1 MRKIYFVGLIVSLFS
16 LYLFTCFSTA
26 AQNVVVEV
34 EAGQPSIWSLG
45 QAHYLLANMHHK
57 NRSLNIEL
65 PTPGQLDPNKINASK
80 VVVLQ
85 QLLEVQAA
93 FDQKLGIENQA
104 AVQNYRESL
113 MRREEAKAKV
123 ALLEK
128 RQVELRQQQQEIKL
142 SLARLITIDAQRAA
156 ERSATTPPA
165 ALTEEDKQRAIQIA
179 ELKAKETSLTTEQA
193 TLEAELTKQNGVAG
207 SAITA
212 PSVNLPTLESN
223 GSLPTSNGLTK
234 FYQDAL
240 TQMVAEN
247 ASPSLHSSIILDN
260 FIQMQYEIIA
270 KQLTL
275 LRDEVGPDERIL
287 FLELPASIYTVADKG
302 DDYVA
307 QAAWEVTGYYDEV
320 QTDKSSTPFLA
331 DDDDN
336 NNGNNE
342 DPEAKKQEGE
352 KSKSEED
359 EFKLKQAQLKKAQ
372 RKERLTKQCI
382 GQPCPIT
389 LEMITKKITDN
400 KITDELIPPKLPQG
414 VRALDVI
421 PRQSALNINEHH
433 ATIKK
438 SAFQFVA
445 RWVFGFGAKVNY
457 QRQRELYERFMQQEV
472 FAAGFGKGTN
482 RFGWTFGPTPGT
494 RRIAPG
500 QRTMFA
506 VLAVPHKTLAL
517 KLKATG
523 RAFKRNQSPDQAP
536 SHLIKEKEYIVA
548 VPSEKTTSFWIR
560 NIMYVSVKKGED
572 ITAIIQGRN
581 FSPQLGILINGVP
594 LQKSL
599 TIAQPDVAPSGTTS
613 TATSPVI
620 KGAFE
625 ITNSRQIILRFSM
638 GSAYTGTPIITF
650 VTPERS
656 SAINFFNLAV
666 NGRWDLAKLSE
677 LSVMEPMFK
686 ENFTLNDTLKFLSPV
701 NTNGYR
707 LTRLTGTGLLPNAE
721 VWVNSVRFEYQ
732 YFVGS
737 LRDREEKL
745 QDEIKEN
752 PDVPFVTQDATNAY
766 LLYFKPESNMNLRY
780 RQMNRQGYEEIE
792 LTLK

>member
-16 LYLFTCFSTA
+16 LYLFTGFSTA

-128 RQVELRQQQQEIKL
+128 RQVELRQQLQEINL
-142 SLARLITIDAQRAA
+142 SLARLTTIDAQRAA

-179 ELKAKETSLTTEQA
+179 ELRAKEASLTTEQGA
-193 TLEAELTKQNGVAG
+193 LEAELAKQNGVAG

-212 PSVNLPTLESN
+212 PSVTLPTLESN
-223 GSLPTSNGLTK
+223 GSLPTSKGFTD
-234 FYQDAL
+234 FYEAAL
-240 TQMVAEN
+240 RQMVAEN

-320 QTDKSSTPFLA
+320 PTDKSSTPFLA

-336 NNGNNE
+336 NDNGNDE
-342 DPEAKKQEGE
+342 DPEAKKQEE
-352 KSKSEED
+352 EKPKSKED
-359 EFKLKQAQLKKAQ
+359 EFKLKQAQ
-372 RKERLTKQCI
+372 REERIRKQCT
-382 GQPCPIT
+382 GQPCPIA
-389 LEMITKKITDN
+389 LEMITTKKITKN
-400 KITDELIPPKLPQG
+400 EEIVTESILPKLPRG

-548 VPSEKTTSFWIR
+548 VPSEKTTSFWISSV
-560 NIMYVSVKKGED
+560 MYVSVKKGED

-594 LQKSL
+594 LEKSL
-599 TIAQPDVAPSGTTS
+599 TIAPSDIAPSGTTS
-613 TATSPVI
+613 TATSPAI

-625 ITNSRQIILRFSM
+625 ITNSRQIVLRFSM
-638 GSAYTGTPIITF
+638 GSTYTGTPIITF

-656 SAINFFNLAV
+656 SAINFFDLVV
-666 NGRWDLAKLSE
+666 NGRWNLAKLSE

-686 ENFTLNDTLKFLSPV
+686 ENFTLNDTLKFRSPI

-707 LTRLTGTGLLPNAE
+707 LVRLTGTGLLPNGE
-721 VWVNSVRFEYQ
+721 IWVNGVRIEYQ

-737 LRDREEKL
+737 LREREKKL
-745 QDEIKEN
+745 QDKIKQH